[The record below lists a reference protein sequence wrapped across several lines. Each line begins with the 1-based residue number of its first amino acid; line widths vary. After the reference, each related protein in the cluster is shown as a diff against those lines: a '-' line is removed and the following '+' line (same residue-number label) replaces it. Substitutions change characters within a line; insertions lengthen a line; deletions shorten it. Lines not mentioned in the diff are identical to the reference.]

1 MKFAFKSIVA
11 AAAFVAVG
19 AASAATPYAGTWSVV
34 SGSGGLTFS
43 ADALS
48 ALSAS
53 GSSVITSATIPTI
66 TGLPGSGATNTAVY
80 TKATGNV
87 SLAFNTATITGDALT
102 SLQAANS
109 LVQIRRTTFNDD
121 ESTTTR
127 SVYMANFDVNLGNS
141 TIYANLYSRTD
152 SGALVSYGKQAIFTA
167 DVAGVVGGTQGN
179 IVVGTVANGVANGSA
194 SGSLAGSL
202 RMTATTA
209 DTILTSLG
217 LSTAATDPVAILVRT
232 ANWGSTSASGTFT
245 APAPTVP
252 TIPEPSTYLLMG
264 LGLVG
269 IGAVARRR
277 KAA

>member
-1 MKFAFKSIVA
+1 MKFALKSLVA
-11 AAAFVAVG
+11 AAAFVAAGV
-19 AASAATPYAGTWSVV
+19 ASATPYAGTWSVV

-53 GSSVITSATIPTI
+53 GSSVITAATIPNI
-66 TGLPGSGATNTAVY
+66 AGLPGTGATNTAVY
-80 TKATGNV
+80 TKASGNV
-87 SLAFNTATITGDALT
+87 SLTFNTATITGDTLS

-121 ESTTTR
+121 ETTTTR
-127 SVYMANFDVNLGNS
+127 SVYMADFDVNLGNS

-152 SGALVSYGKQAIFTA
+152 AGALISYGKQAIFTA
-167 DVAGVVGGTQGN
+167 DVPGVVGGTQGN
-179 IVVGTVANGVANGSA
+179 IVVDSVANGVANGSA

-202 RMTATTA
+202 RMNGTTA

-217 LSTAATDPVAILVRT
+217 LSTSATDPVAILVRT
-232 ANWGSTSASGTFT
+232 ANWGTTNAAGTFT
-245 APAPTVP
+245 APAPSVP
-252 TIPEPSTYLLMG
+252 ETSTYALLGAG
-264 LGLVG
+264 LLAVG
-269 IGAVARRR
+269 ALARRR

>member
-19 AASAATPYAGTWSVV
+19 AASATPYAGTWSVV

-53 GSSVITSATIPTI
+53 GSNIITAGVIPTVP
-66 TGLPGSGATNTAVY
+66 GLPGAGATNTAVY

-87 SLAFNTATITGDALT
+87 SLSFNTATITGDALT

-109 LVQIRRTTFNDD
+109 LVNIRRSVFNDD
-121 ESTTTR
+121 GSI
-127 SVYMANFDVNLGNS
+127 SQYNIYMANFDVNLGNS

-152 SGALVSYGKQAIFTA
+152 AGTLVNYGKQAIFTA
-167 DVAGVVGGTQGN
+167 DVPGVIGGTGGN
-179 IVVGTVANGVANGSA
+179 IQVTSVTGTVANGTA

-202 RMTATTA
+202 RMNGTTATN
-209 DTILTSLG
+209 ILTALN

-232 ANWGSTSASGTFT
+232 ANWGGTQAGGTFT
-245 APAPTVP
+245 APAV
-252 TIPEPSTYLLMG
+252 PEPSTYVLMG

-269 IGAVARRR
+269 IAAVARRR
-277 KAA
+277 RAA

>member
-19 AASAATPYAGTWSVV
+19 AASATPYAGTWSVV

-53 GSSVITSATIPTI
+53 GSTVVTAATIPTI
-66 TGLPGSGATNTAVY
+66 TGLPGAGATNTAVY

-87 SLAFNTATITGDALT
+87 SLSFNTATITGDALT

-121 ESTTTR
+121 ETTTTR
-127 SVYMANFDVNLGNS
+127 SVFMANFDVNLSNS
-141 TIYANLYSRTD
+141 TIFANLYSRTD
-152 SGALVSYGKQAIFTA
+152 SGALISYGKQAIFTA
-167 DVAGVVGGTQGN
+167 DVPGVVGGTGGN
-179 IVVGTVANGVANGSA
+179 IQVTSVAGGVANGTA

-202 RMTATTA
+202 RMNGTTA
-209 DTILTSLG
+209 DTVLTSLG
-217 LSTAATDPVAILVRT
+217 LSTAATDPVATLVRT
-232 ANWGSTSASGTFT
+232 ANWGTTNASGTFT
-245 APAPTVP
+245 APAP
-252 TIPEPSTYLLMG
+252 IPEPSTYVLMG
-264 LGLVG
+264 LGLAG
-269 IGAVARRR
+269 IAAVARRR
-277 KAA
+277 RAA

>member
-1 MKFAFKSIVA
+1 MNFALKTLVA
-11 AAAFVAVG
+11 TAAFVAAGV
-19 AASAATPYAGTWSVV
+19 ASAATPYAGSWEVV

-53 GSSVITSATIPTI
+53 GSNIITAPIIPTVP
-66 TGLPGSGATNTAVY
+66 GLPGAGGSNTAVY

-87 SLAFNTATITGDALT
+87 SLTFNTATITGDALT

-109 LVQIRRTTFNDD
+109 LVNIRRSVFNDD
-121 ESTTTR
+121 GSI
-127 SVYMANFDVNLGNS
+127 SQYNIYMANFDVNLGNS

-152 SGALVSYGKQAIFTA
+152 AGAMVDYGKQAIFTA
-167 DVAGVVGGTQGN
+167 DVPGVIGGTGGNIEVTSVVGG
-179 IVVGTVANGVANGSA
+179 VATGSA

-202 RMTATTA
+202 RMNATTA
-209 DTILTSLG
+209 TNILTALN

-232 ANWGSTSASGTFT
+232 ANWGGTQAGGVFT
-245 APAPTVP
+245 AV
-252 TIPEPSTYLLMG
+252 PEPTTYALMG
-264 LGLVG
+264 AGLLAVG
-269 IGAVARRR
+269 AMARRR

>member
-19 AASAATPYAGTWSVV
+19 AASATPYAGTWSVV

-53 GSSVITSATIPTI
+53 GSTVVTAGTIPTI
-66 TGLPGSGATNTAVY
+66 AGLPGAGATNTAVY

-87 SLAFNTATITGDALT
+87 SLSFNTATITGDALT

-121 ESTTTR
+121 ETTTTR
-127 SVYMANFDVNLGNS
+127 SVFMANFDVNLSNS
-141 TIYANLYSRTD
+141 TIFANLYSRTD

-167 DVAGVVGGTQGN
+167 DVPGVVGGTGGN
-179 IVVGTVANGVANGSA
+179 IEVTSVGGGVANGTA
-194 SGSLAGSL
+194 SGSLAGAL
-202 RMTATTA
+202 RMNGDTANTV
-209 DTILTSLG
+209 LSSLG
-217 LSTAATDPVAILVRT
+217 LSTAATDPVATLVRT
-232 ANWGSTSASGTFT
+232 ANWGTTNASGTFT
-245 APAPTVP
+245 APAAA
-252 TIPEPSTYLLMG
+252 IPEPSTYALMG

-269 IGAVARRR
+269 IAAVARRR
-277 KAA
+277 RAA

>member
-1 MKFAFKSIVA
+1 MKFALKSLVA
-11 AAAFVAVG
+11 TAAFVAAGV
-19 AASAATPYAGTWSVV
+19 ASATPYAGTWSVV
-34 SGSGGLTFS
+34 SGTGGLTFS

-53 GSSVITSATIPTI
+53 GSTVLTAATIPTI
-66 TGLPGSGATNTAVY
+66 AGLPTSGAANTAVY

-87 SLAFNTATITGDALT
+87 SLTFNSATISGDTLT

-121 ESTTTR
+121 ETTTTR
-127 SVYMANFDVNLGNS
+127 SVFMANFDVNLSNS
-141 TIYANLYSRTD
+141 TIFANLYSRTD

-167 DVAGVVGGTQGN
+167 DVPGVVGGTQGN
-179 IVVGTVANGVANGSA
+179 IVVGTVAGGVANGSA

-202 RMTATTA
+202 RMNGTTA
-209 DTILTSLG
+209 NTVLTALG
-217 LSTAATDPVAILVRT
+217 LSTAATDPVATLVRT
-232 ANWGSTSASGTFT
+232 ANWGTTNASGTFT
-245 APAPTVP
+245 APA
-252 TIPEPSTYLLMG
+252 IPEPSTYALMA